1 MAPAHIARLAVRN
14 VFRQRVRTAITLAAI
29 VFGVVGLILSGG
41 FIHDTFFR
49 LGEVIIHSQTGHV
62 QIARAGFFS
71 FGSRSPDRYVVGQ
84 PEEVARA
91 LRARPEVADVLLRV
105 QFSGLLN
112 NGRTDLAV
120 IGEGIEPDR
129 EARLGTSLRVT
140 AGRALAGGDRHGA
153 FVGQGL
159 ADALKLA
166 PGAPVTLVVNTAEGA
181 MNTAE
186 FEVVG
191 VFQSF
196 SKEYDARAVRIPLAA
211 AQELLGTRGANLLVV
226 ALARTR
232 DTAAVADA
240 ARAIAAPR
248 GLEVRTWNELSDFY
262 DKTVQLYDRQFGVL
276 RLIILVM
283 VLLSV
288 ANSVN
293 MSLFERVG
301 EFGTMRALG
310 DRGAKILA
318 LVMTEGA
325 ILGLLGA
332 ALGVALG
339 ALLALAISAV
349 GIPMPPPPNSNLGY
363 TAAIR
368 LVPSV
373 MASAFLTGWIASV
386 LASVPPALRAARMP
400 VVDALRQNA

>member
-1 MAPAHIARLAVRN
+1 M
-14 VFRQRVRTAITLAAI
+14 
-29 VFGVVGLILSGG
+29 FGVVGLILSGG

-62 QIARAGFFS
+62 QIAKVGFFS
-71 FGSRSPDRYVVGQ
+71 FGSRSPDRYIIASPDKLTQ
-84 PEEVARA
+84 T
-91 LRARPEVADVLLRV
+91 LRARRDVADVLARV
-105 QFSGLLN
+105 HFSGLLN
-112 NGRTDLAV
+112 NGRTDLAIV
-120 IGEGIEPDR
+120 GEGVEPDK

-140 AGRALAGGDRHGA
+140 AGRALTDNDRHGA

-166 PGAPVTLVVNTAEGA
+166 PGTPVTLVVNTAEGA
-181 MNTAE
+181 MNTADLD
-186 FEVVG
+186 VVG

-196 SKEYDARAVRIPLAA
+196 SREYDARAIRIPLAA

-226 ALARTR
+226 SLARTR
-232 DTAAVADA
+232 DTPSVVAAAHDL
-240 ARAIAAPR
+240 AAPR
-248 GLEVRTWNELSDFY
+248 GLEVKAWNELNDFY
-262 DKTVQLYDRQFGVL
+262 EKTVELYDRQFGVL

-288 ANSVN
+288 VNSIN

-310 DRGAKILA
+310 DRGSKVLA
-318 LVMTEGA
+318 LVVTEGA
-325 ILGLLGA
+325 ILGLTGATLG
-332 ALGVALG
+332 LLVGI
-339 ALLALAISAV
+339 LLAIAISAV

-373 MASAFLTGWIASV
+373 IGSAFSTGWLATV
-386 LASVPPALRAARMP
+386 LASVPGAWRASRIP
-400 VVDALRQNA
+400 VVEALRQNV